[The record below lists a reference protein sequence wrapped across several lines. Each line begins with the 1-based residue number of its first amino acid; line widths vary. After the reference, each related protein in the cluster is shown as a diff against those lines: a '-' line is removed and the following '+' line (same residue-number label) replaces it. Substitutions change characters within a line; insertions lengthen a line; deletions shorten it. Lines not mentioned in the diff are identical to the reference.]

1 MVIDSLKNLVDES
14 LNDYFL
20 KKEKT
25 YSSILNEAMSYSLN
39 TGGKRVRAIL
49 FLLAYSIYKK
59 DYKKVLDIAL
69 GIEMIHTYSLIH
81 DDLPCMDNDD
91 LRRGKPTN
99 HKVYGDAIATL
110 AGDALLNEAMNI
122 FFDFSLKNERD
133 SLKACRVISKASG
146 SDGMIAGQI
155 VDIINEGN
163 KDLSLDELNYMH
175 TKKTGELIRA
185 SIIAGAILGGA
196 NEKDLDLLSDYGYK
210 LGLAFQIEDDILD
223 VTSSTEVLGKNAKSD
238 IENDKVNYISL
249 FGVEKC
255 KEICESLTN
264 ECLKHLE
271 SIEGNTKDLIEL
283 TILLMKRKY

>member
-1 MVIDSLKNLVDES
+1 MVINSLKNLVDEN

-20 KKEKT
+20 RKEKT
-25 YSSILNEAMSYSLN
+25 YSSILDEAMSYSLN

-49 FLLAYSIYKK
+49 FLLAYSIYKR
-59 DYKKVLDIAL
+59 DYKRVLDIAL

-122 FFDFSLKNERD
+122 FFDFSLKNEMN
-133 SLKACRVISKASG
+133 SLKACSVISKASG
-146 SDGMIAGQI
+146 STGMIAGQI

-163 KDLSLDELNYMH
+163 KDLSLEELNYMH

-185 SIIAGAILGGA
+185 SIVAGAILGGA
-196 NEKDLDLLSDYGYK
+196 NEKDLDILSDYGYK
-210 LGLAFQIEDDILD
+210 LGLAFQIKDDILD
-223 VTSSTEVLGKNAKSD
+223 VTSSTEILGKDAKSD

-255 KEICESLTN
+255 KDICKNLTD
-264 ECLKHLE
+264 ECLKNLD

>member
-1 MVIDSLKNLVDES
+1 MVIDSLKNLVDKS

-25 YSSILNEAMSYSLN
+25 YSNILNEAMSYSLN

-49 FLLAYSIYKK
+49 FLLAYSIYKR

-122 FFDFSLKNERD
+122 FFDFSLKNEIN
-133 SLKACRVISKASG
+133 SLKACSVISKASG

-163 KDLSLDELNYMH
+163 KNLSLDELNYMH

-185 SIIAGAILGGA
+185 SIVAGAILGGA
-196 NEKDLDLLSDYGYK
+196 SEKDLDVLSDYGYK
-210 LGLAFQIEDDILD
+210 LGLAFQIKDDILD
-223 VTSSTEVLGKNAKSD
+223 VTSSTEILGKDAKSD

-255 KEICESLTN
+255 KDICKNLTN
-264 ECLKHLE
+264 ECLKNLD